1 MSQTPQ
7 DYVMKTVI
15 DLDAKGVLKNKF
27 GPDTDPVYWSKR
39 QRKIW
44 VASLFLGSVMLYVTR
59 VAGPVTVVAMGQD
72 LGWDKTVAVSGKLF
86 YKIFFCLCLVSC
98 CYGCSRS
105 REEPCI

>member
-7 DYVMKTVI
+7 DYVKKTVI

-27 GPDTDPVYWSKR
+27 SSDIEAVYWSKR

-72 LGWDKTVAVSGKLF
+72 LGWDKTVAVSGHCEFFVFMFDHLLLWLF
-86 YKIFFCLCLVSC
+86 TIS
-98 CYGCSRS
+98 
-105 REEPCI
+105 